1 MKLINLQGNA
11 ISNMPGIVVAAQEG
25 IEAQQASKENRNG
38 DKVNLPTN
46 DITCRL

>member
-1 MKLINLQGNA
+1 
-11 ISNMPGIVVAAQEG
+11 MPGIVVAAQEG

-46 DITCRL
+46 DITREWIGNDLYISTLQ